1 MQPKP
6 LKAKHL
12 AVGLLV
18 FVLWLAT
25 IAVAILEV
33 FFVQSI
39 VVNIYARLGDDFG
52 TGIVLRNFSA
62 VIMGIV
68 CMIMV
73 VATGEYH
80 LRHAGQPASARL
92 FAWTIGVELAIY
104 LLYLTI

>member
-1 MQPKP
+1 MSAACHRGKQ
-6 LKAKHL
+6 
-12 AVGLLV
+12 
-18 FVLWLAT
+18 
-25 IAVAILEV
+25 
-33 FFVQSI
+33 
-39 VVNIYARLGDDFG
+39 GDDFG